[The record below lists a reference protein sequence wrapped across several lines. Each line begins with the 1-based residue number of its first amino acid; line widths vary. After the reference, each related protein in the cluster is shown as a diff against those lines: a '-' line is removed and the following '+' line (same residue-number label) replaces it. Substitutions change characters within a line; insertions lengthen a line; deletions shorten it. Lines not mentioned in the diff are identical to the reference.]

1 MTQLS
6 FLIGFHYA
14 KVTQNLLTRHHGGD
28 NTMNTKNI
36 TDFYKE
42 EVPSYASY
50 DLIRKCSSYIDGFK
64 NAHRK
69 IIWTMLENF
78 GNPNTRT
85 KTSQMSATVSLKSM
99 YLHGETNLDGSL
111 CTLAQ
116 SFVGAN
122 NYPLI
127 TGHGNFGTRFSPDP
141 AASRYTFV
149 SISPL
154 VSKLYD
160 KDRPLCKG
168 QMFEGNE
175 IEPAYYVPVF
185 PTLFL
190 NGSDGISTGYS
201 QKIYPRNP
209 KEILKYIRAILNKA
223 DKVPHIENALPWF
236 KGFLGETKLVKEKDA
251 DGKTTTKILNYGV
264 IEKVNSNTLHI
275 TEIPITTTYASYVKF
290 LDGLVEKGNIED
302 YDDLSDPK
310 ADKFEFTIKVK
321 RVFFDSHED
330 MDSWV
335 KTFNLAKPLNEQL
348 NCIDENNRIREFKD
362 IKEILDAFIKIR
374 LDFYKKRKNYLLQK
388 YMEEI
393 QLDVSKYVWCKGV
406 IDETIH
412 IKNKK
417 KDDIVKQL
425 EKTPKVVQ
433 NYGSYNYLLNMPMS
447 SITKEKMAELTEKIK
462 NLKELIKV
470 TQKES
475 IEQMWLADLDEIEK
489 EF

>member
-1 MTQLS
+1 
-6 FLIGFHYA
+6 
-14 KVTQNLLTRHHGGD
+14 
-28 NTMNTKNI
+28 MNTKNI

-122 NYPLI
+122 NYPLV
-127 TGHGNFGTRFSPDP
+127 TGHGNFGTRFSPEP

-160 KDRPLCKG
+160 KDRPLCEG
-168 QMFEGNE
+168 QLFEGSR

-236 KGFLGETKLVKEKDA
+236 KGFAGETKLVKEKDS
-251 DGKTTTKILNYGV
+251 DGKINTKVINYGV
-264 IEKVNSNTLHI
+264 VEKVNSNTLHI
-275 TEIPITTTYASYVKF
+275 SEIPITYTYASYIKV
-290 LDGLVEKGNIED
+290 LDGLVEKGTIED
-302 YDDLSDPK
+302 YEDLSDPK
-310 ADKFEFTIKVK
+310 TDKFEFTIKVK
-321 RVFFDSHED
+321 RVFFDSHKD
-330 MDSWV
+330 VDGWV
-335 KTFNLAKPLNEQL
+335 KVFNLAKPLNEQL
-348 NCIDENNRIREFKD
+348 NCIDENNRIREFNN

-374 LDFYKKRKNYLLQK
+374 LEYYTKRKKYLLEK
-388 YMEEI
+388 YMDEI
-393 QLDVSKYVWCKGV
+393 QIDASKYLWCKGV
-406 IDETIH
+406 IDETIK

-417 KDDIVKQL
+417 KDDIVKVL
-425 EKTPKVVQ
+425 EKTDKIVKKDD
-433 NYGSYNYLLNMPMS
+433 SYNYLLNMPLS
-447 SITKEKMAELTEKIK
+447 SITKEKMTELAEKIK
-462 NLKELIKV
+462 GLKDKIKEL
-470 TQKES
+470 QKKT
-475 IEQMWLADLDEIEK
+475 IEEMWLADLDEIEK

>member
-1 MTQLS
+1 
-6 FLIGFHYA
+6 
-14 KVTQNLLTRHHGGD
+14 
-28 NTMNTKNI
+28 MNEKNV

-122 NYPLI
+122 NYPLV
-127 TGHGNFGTRFSPDP
+127 TGHGNFGTRFSPEP

-168 QMFEGNE
+168 QVFEGSE
-175 IEPAYYVPVF
+175 VEPAYYVPVF
-185 PTLFL
+185 PTIFL
-190 NGSDGISTGYS
+190 NGSDGISTGYK
-201 QKIYPRNP
+201 QTIFPRNP
-209 KEILKYIRAILNKA
+209 KEIVKYIVAVLNKSERI
-223 DKVPHIENALPWF
+223 PHIENALPWF

-251 DGKTTTKILNYGV
+251 DGKVTSKVMNFGV
-264 IEKVNSNTLHI
+264 VEKVNSNTLHI
-275 TEIPITTTYASYVKF
+275 SEIPITYTYASYIKV
-290 LDGLVEKGNIED
+290 LDGLVEKGTIED
-302 YDDLSDPK
+302 YEDLSDPK
-310 ADKFEFTIKVK
+310 TDKFEFTIKVK
-321 RVFFDSHED
+321 RVFFESNKDA
-330 MDSWV
+330 DSWIKV
-335 KTFNLAKPLNEQL
+335 FNLAKPLNEQL
-348 NCIDENNRIREFKD
+348 NCIDEANRIREFNN
-362 IKEILDAFIKIR
+362 IKEILDAFIEIR
-374 LDFYKKRKNYLLQK
+374 LQYYKLRKDYLLKK

-393 QLDVSKYVWCKGV
+393 QLDVSKYIWCKGV

-425 EKTPKVVQ
+425 EKTDKIIQ
-433 NYGSYNYLLNMPMS
+433 KDGSYNYLLNMPMS

-462 NLKELIKV
+462 NLKELIKT
-470 TQKES
+470 TQKQT
-475 IEQMWLADLDEIEK
+475 IEEMWLSDLDEIAK

>member
-1 MTQLS
+1 
-6 FLIGFHYA
+6 
-14 KVTQNLLTRHHGGD
+14 
-28 NTMNTKNI
+28 MNTKNI

-321 RVFFDSHED
+321 RVFFDSHKD

-348 NCIDENNRIREFKD
+348 NCIDENNRIKEFNN
-362 IKEILDAFIKIR
+362 IREILDAFIKIR
-374 LDFYKKRKNYLLQK
+374 LDFYQKRKDYLLKK
-388 YMEEI
+388 YLEEI
-393 QLDVSKYVWCKGV
+393 QIDMSKYVWCKGV

-425 EKTPKVVQ
+425 EKTDKIIQ

-462 NLKELIKV
+462 NLKELIKE
-470 TQKES
+470 TQKQA
-475 IEQMWLADLDEIEK
+475 IEEMWLADLDEIGK

>member
-1 MTQLS
+1 MNEKT
-6 FLIGFHYA
+6 
-14 KVTQNLLTRHHGGD
+14 VTE
-28 NTMNTKNI
+28 
-36 TDFYKE
+36 FYKE

-127 TGHGNFGTRFSPDP
+127 TGHGNFGTRFSPEP

-168 QMFEGNE
+168 QEFEGNL

-190 NGSDGISTGYS
+190 NGSDGISTGYA

-209 KEILKYIRAILNKA
+209 KEILKYIRAILNKS

-236 KGFLGETKLVKEKDA
+236 RGFLGETKLVKEKDS
-251 DGKTTTKILNYGV
+251 DGKVSTKVVNYGV
-264 IEKVNSNTLHI
+264 VEKVNSNTLHVS
-275 TEIPITTTYASYVKF
+275 EIPITYTYAAYIKV
-290 LDGLVEKGNIED
+290 LDNLVEKGTIED
-302 YDDLSDPK
+302 YEDLSDPK
-310 ADKFEFTIKVK
+310 TDKFEFTIKVK
-321 RVFFDSHED
+321 RVFFESNADEA
-330 MDSWV
+330 SWIKV
-335 KTFNLAKPLNEQL
+335 FNLAKPLNEQL
-348 NCIDENNRIREFKD
+348 NCIDENNRIREFND

-374 LDFYKKRKNYLLQK
+374 LDYYRKRKDYLLRK

-425 EKTPKVVQ
+425 EKTDKLVQ
-433 NYGSYNYLLNMPMS
+433 KDGSFNYLLNMPMS

-462 NLKELIKV
+462 NLKELIKE
-470 TQKES
+470 TQKQT
-475 IEQMWLADLDEIEK
+475 IEEMWLADLDEIEK

>member
-1 MTQLS
+1 MTE
-6 FLIGFHYA
+6 
-14 KVTQNLLTRHHGGD
+14 
-28 NTMNTKNI
+28 KNI

-122 NYPLI
+122 NYPLV
-127 TGHGNFGTRFSPDP
+127 TGHGNFGTRFSPEP

-168 QMFEGNE
+168 QLFEGSM

-190 NGSDGISTGYS
+190 NGSDGISTGYK
-201 QKIYPRNP
+201 QTIYPRNP
-209 KEILKYIRAILNKA
+209 KEILKYIRAVLKKS
-223 DKVPHIENALPWF
+223 DKIPHIENALPWF
-236 KGFLGETKLVKEKDA
+236 KGFLGETRLIKEKDVN
-251 DGKTTTKILNYGV
+251 GNVSEKVMNYGV
-264 IEKVNSNTLHI
+264 VEKVNSNTLHI
-275 TEIPITTTYASYVKF
+275 SEIPITYTYASYIKV
-290 LDGLVEKGNIED
+290 LDGLVEKGTIED
-302 YDDLSDPK
+302 YEDLSDPK
-310 ADKFEFTIKVK
+310 TDKFEFTIKVK
-321 RVFFDSHED
+321 RVFFEGNQDSK
-330 MDSWV
+330 SWIRV
-335 KTFNLAKPLNEQL
+335 FALAKPLNEQL
-348 NCIDENNRIREFKD
+348 NCIDENNRIREFNN
-362 IKEILDAFIKIR
+362 IREIIDAFMKIR
-374 LDFYKKRKNYLLQK
+374 LEFYAKRKEYLLK
-388 YMEEI
+388 MYFDEI
-393 QLDVSKYVWCKGV
+393 MLDASKYTWCKGI
-406 IDETIH
+406 IDESIV

-417 KDDIVKQL
+417 KDDIVKHL
-425 EKTPKVVQ
+425 DKIDKIIEKD
-433 NYGSYNYLLNMPMS
+433 GSYNYLLNMPMS
-447 SITKEKMAELTEKIK
+447 SITKEKMTELTEKIK
-462 NLKELIKV
+462 ALKDKIKEL
-470 TQKES
+470 QKET
-475 IEQMWLADLDEIEK
+475 IEEMWLNDLDEIEK

>member
-1 MTQLS
+1 MTE
-6 FLIGFHYA
+6 
-14 KVTQNLLTRHHGGD
+14 
-28 NTMNTKNI
+28 KNI

-127 TGHGNFGTRFSPDP
+127 TGHGNFGTRFSPEP

-168 QMFEGNE
+168 QEFEGNT

-185 PTLFL
+185 PTIFL
-190 NGSDGISTGYS
+190 NGSDGISTGYK
-201 QKIYPRNP
+201 QTIFPRNP
-209 KEILKYIRAILNKA
+209 KEIVKYIVAVLNKSERI
-223 DKVPHIENALPWF
+223 PHIENALPWF
-236 KGFLGETKLVKEKDA
+236 KGFLGETKLVKEKNA
-251 DGKTTTKILNYGV
+251 EGKVTAKVMNFGV
-264 IEKVNSNTLHI
+264 VEKVNSNTLHI
-275 TEIPITTTYASYVKF
+275 SEIPITYTYASYIKV
-290 LDGLVEKGNIED
+290 LDGLVEKGTIED
-302 YDDLSDPK
+302 YEDLSDPK
-310 ADKFEFTIKVK
+310 TDKFEFTIKVK
-321 RVFFDSHED
+321 RVFFEKNKDVE
-330 MDSWV
+330 SWIKV
-335 KTFNLAKPLNEQL
+335 FNLAKPLNEQL
-348 NCIDENNRIREFKD
+348 NCIDEANRIHEFSN
-362 IKEILDAFIKIR
+362 IKEILDAFIEIR
-374 LDFYKKRKNYLLQK
+374 LQYYQKRKEYLLRK

-393 QLDVSKYVWCKGV
+393 QLDLSKYVWCKGV

-425 EKTPKVVQ
+425 EKTDKIIQ
-433 NYGSYNYLLNMPMS
+433 KDGSYNYLLNMPMS
-447 SITKEKMAELTEKIK
+447 SITKEKMVELTEKIK
-462 NLKELIKV
+462 NLKELIKT
-470 TQKES
+470 TQKQT
-475 IEQMWLADLDEIEK
+475 IEEMWLADLDEIEK

>member
-1 MTQLS
+1 
-6 FLIGFHYA
+6 
-14 KVTQNLLTRHHGGD
+14 
-28 NTMNTKNI
+28 MNTKNI

-50 DLIRKCSSYIDGFK
+50 DLVRKCSSYIDGFK

-160 KDRPLCKG
+160 KDRSLCKG

-175 IEPAYYVPVF
+175 IEPTYYVPVF

-209 KEILKYIRAILNKA
+209 KEILKYIRAILNKT

-321 RVFFDSHED
+321 RVFFDSHKD

-348 NCIDENNRIREFKD
+348 NCIDENNRIREFKN
-362 IKEILDAFIKIR
+362 IREILDAFIKIR
-374 LDFYKKRKNYLLQK
+374 LDFYKKRKNYLLNK
-388 YMEEI
+388 YMEDI

-462 NLKELIKV
+462 NLKELIK
-470 TQKES
+470 TIQKES

>member
-1 MTQLS
+1 MTEKS
-6 FLIGFHYA
+6 IS
-14 KVTQNLLTRHHGGD
+14 
-28 NTMNTKNI
+28 
-36 TDFYKE
+36 DFYKE

-122 NYPLI
+122 NYPLV
-127 TGHGNFGTRFSPDP
+127 TGHGNFGTRFSPEP

-168 QMFEGNE
+168 QLFEGSM

-190 NGSDGISTGYS
+190 NGSDGISTGYK
-201 QKIYPRNP
+201 QTIYPRNP
-209 KEILKYIRAILNKA
+209 KEILKYIRAVLKKS
-223 DKVPHIENALPWF
+223 DKIPHIENALPWF
-236 KGFLGETKLVKEKDA
+236 KGFLGETRLIKEKDA
-251 DGKTTTKILNYGV
+251 NGNVSEKVMNYGV
-264 IEKVNSNTLHI
+264 VEKVNSNTLHI
-275 TEIPITTTYASYVKF
+275 SEIPITYTYASYIKV
-290 LDGLVEKGNIED
+290 LDGLVEKGTIED
-302 YDDLSDPK
+302 YEDLSDPK
-310 ADKFEFTIKVK
+310 TDKFEFTIKVK
-321 RVFFDSHED
+321 RVFFEGNQDSQ
-330 MDSWV
+330 SLIKV
-335 KTFNLAKPLNEQL
+335 FALAKPLNEQL
-348 NCIDENNRIREFKD
+348 NCIDENNRIREFNN
-362 IKEILDAFIKIR
+362 IREIIDAFMKIR
-374 LDFYKKRKNYLLQK
+374 LEFYAKRKEYLLK
-388 YMEEI
+388 MYFDEI
-393 QLDVSKYVWCKGV
+393 MLDVSKYTWCKGI
-406 IDETIH
+406 IDESIV

-425 EKTPKVVQ
+425 DKIDKIIEKD
-433 NYGSYNYLLNMPMS
+433 GSYNYLLNMPMS
-447 SITKEKMAELTEKIK
+447 SITKEKMTELTEKIK
-462 NLKELIKV
+462 ALKDKIKEL
-470 TQKES
+470 QKKT
-475 IEQMWLADLDEIEK
+475 IEEMWLNDLDEIEK

>member
-1 MTQLS
+1 
-6 FLIGFHYA
+6 
-14 KVTQNLLTRHHGGD
+14 
-28 NTMNTKNI
+28 MNTKNI

-209 KEILKYIRAILNKA
+209 KEILKYIRAILNKS

-310 ADKFEFTIKVK
+310 TDKFEFTIKVK
-321 RVFFDSHED
+321 RVFFDSHKD
-330 MDSWV
+330 MDSWI
-335 KTFNLAKPLNEQL
+335 KAFNLAKPLNEQL

-374 LDFYKKRKNYLLQK
+374 LAFYQKRKDYLLKK
-388 YMEEI
+388 YLEEI
-393 QLDVSKYVWCKGV
+393 QLDMSKYVWCKGV

-417 KDDIVKQL
+417 KEDIVKQL
-425 EKTPKVVQ
+425 EKTDKIIQ

-447 SITKEKMAELTEKIK
+447 SITKEKMVELTEKIK

-475 IEQMWLADLDEIEK
+475 IEDMWLADLDEIEK

>member
-1 MTQLS
+1 MTE
-6 FLIGFHYA
+6 
-14 KVTQNLLTRHHGGD
+14 
-28 NTMNTKNI
+28 KNI

-122 NYPLI
+122 NYPLV
-127 TGHGNFGTRFSPDP
+127 TGHGNFGTRFSPEP

-168 QMFEGNE
+168 QLFEGSM

-190 NGSDGISTGYS
+190 NGSDGISTGYK
-201 QKIYPRNP
+201 QTIYPRNP
-209 KEILKYIRAILNKA
+209 KEILKYIRAVLKKS
-223 DKVPHIENALPWF
+223 DKIPHIENALPWF
-236 KGFLGETKLVKEKDA
+236 KGFLGETRLIKEKDVN
-251 DGKTTTKILNYGV
+251 GNVSEKVMNYGV

-275 TEIPITTTYASYVKF
+275 SEIPITYTYASYIKV
-290 LDGLVEKGNIED
+290 LDGLVEKGTIED
-302 YDDLSDPK
+302 YEDLSDPK
-310 ADKFEFTIKVK
+310 TDKFEFTIKVK
-321 RVFFDSHED
+321 RVFFEVNQDSQ
-330 MDSWV
+330 SWIKV
-335 KTFNLAKPLNEQL
+335 FALAKPLNEQL
-348 NCIDENNRIREFKD
+348 NCIDENNRIKEFNNIRE
-362 IKEILDAFIKIR
+362 IIDAFMKIR
-374 LDFYKKRKNYLLQK
+374 LEFYAKRKEYLLK
-388 YMEEI
+388 MYFDEI
-393 QLDVSKYVWCKGV
+393 MLDASKYTWCKGI
-406 IDETIH
+406 IDESIV

-417 KDDIVKQL
+417 KDDIVKHL
-425 EKTPKVVQ
+425 DKIDKIIEKD
-433 NYGSYNYLLNMPMS
+433 GSYNYLLNMPMS
-447 SITKEKMAELTEKIK
+447 SITKEKMTELTEKIK
-462 NLKELIKV
+462 ALKDKIKEL
-470 TQKES
+470 QKET
-475 IEQMWLADLDEIEK
+475 IEEMWLADLDEIEK

>member
-1 MTQLS
+1 
-6 FLIGFHYA
+6 
-14 KVTQNLLTRHHGGD
+14 
-28 NTMNTKNI
+28 MNEKNI

-122 NYPLI
+122 NYPLV
-127 TGHGNFGTRFSPDP
+127 TGHGNFGTRFSPEP

-168 QMFEGNE
+168 QLFEGSM

-190 NGSDGISTGYS
+190 NGSDGISTGYK
-201 QKIYPRNP
+201 QTIYPRNP
-209 KEILKYIRAILNKA
+209 KEILKYIRAVLKKS
-223 DKVPHIENALPWF
+223 DKIPHIENALPWF
-236 KGFLGETKLVKEKDA
+236 KGFLGETKLIKEKDA
-251 DGKTTTKILNYGV
+251 NGNVSEKVMNYGV
-264 IEKVNSNTLHI
+264 VEKVNSNTLHI
-275 TEIPITTTYASYVKF
+275 SEIPITYTYASYIKV
-290 LDGLVEKGNIED
+290 LDGLVEKGVIED
-302 YDDLSDPK
+302 YEDLSDPK
-310 ADKFEFTIKVK
+310 TDKFEFTIKVK
-321 RVFFDSHED
+321 RVFFEGNQDSQ
-330 MDSWV
+330 SWIKV
-335 KTFNLAKPLNEQL
+335 FALSKPLNEQL
-348 NCIDENNRIREFKD
+348 NCIDENNRIREFNN
-362 IKEILDAFIKIR
+362 IREIIDAFMKIR
-374 LDFYKKRKNYLLQK
+374 LEFYAKRKEYLLK
-388 YMEEI
+388 MYFDEI
-393 QLDVSKYVWCKGV
+393 MLDASKYTWCKGI
-406 IDETIH
+406 IDESIV

-417 KDDIVKQL
+417 RDDIVKQL
-425 EKTPKVVQ
+425 DKIDKIIEKD
-433 NYGSYNYLLNMPMS
+433 GSYNYLLNMPMS
-447 SITKEKMAELTEKIK
+447 SITKEKMTELTEKIK
-462 NLKELIKV
+462 ALKDKIKEL
-470 TQKES
+470 QKKT
-475 IEQMWLADLDEIEK
+475 IEEMWLNDLDEIEK

>member
-1 MTQLS
+1 MTEK
-6 FLIGFHYA
+6 
-14 KVTQNLLTRHHGGD
+14 KVS
-28 NTMNTKNI
+28 
-36 TDFYKE
+36 DFYKE

-78 GNPNTRT
+78 SNPDTRT

-99 YLHGETNLDGSL
+99 YLHGEANLDGSI

-116 SFVGAN
+116 AFVGAN

-154 VSKLYD
+154 VSKLYS
-160 KDRPLCKG
+160 KDMALCEG
-168 QMFEGNE
+168 QMFEGRE
-175 IEPAYYVPVF
+175 IEPAFYVPVF
-185 PTLFL
+185 PTIFL
-190 NGSDGISTGYS
+190 NGSDGISTGYA

-209 KEILKYIRAILNKA
+209 KDILKYIRARLTKS
-223 DKVPHIENALPWF
+223 DKVPHVENALPWF

-251 DGKTTTKILNYGV
+251 DGKTTTKIVNYGV
-264 IEKVNSNTLHI
+264 VEKVNSNTLHI
-275 TEIPITTTYASYVKF
+275 TEIPITYTYASYVKV
-290 LDGLVEKGNIED
+290 LDGLVDKGTIED

-310 ADKFEFTIKVK
+310 TDTFEFTIKVK
-321 RVFFDSHED
+321 RVFFDSHKDKE
-330 MDSWV
+330 SWIKV
-335 KTFNLAKPLNEQL
+335 FALAKPLNEQL
-348 NCIDENNRIREFKD
+348 NCIDENNRIKGFKD
-362 IKEILDAFIKIR
+362 IKDILDAFIVIR
-374 LDFYKKRKNYLLQK
+374 LNFYKKRKDYLLRK
-388 YMEEI
+388 YMDEI
-393 QLDVSKYVWCKGV
+393 QFDVSKYVWCKGV

-425 EKTPKVVQ
+425 EKTDKIVPKD
-433 NYGSYNYLLNMPMS
+433 GSFNYLLNMPMS

-462 NLKELIKV
+462 NLKELIKE
-470 TQKES
+470 TQKQT
-475 IEQMWLADLDEIEK
+475 IADMWLADLDEIEK

>member
-1 MTQLS
+1 
-6 FLIGFHYA
+6 
-14 KVTQNLLTRHHGGD
+14 
-28 NTMNTKNI
+28 MNEKNI

-122 NYPLI
+122 NYPLV
-127 TGHGNFGTRFSPDP
+127 TGHGNFGTRFSPEP

-168 QMFEGNE
+168 QLFEGSM

-190 NGSDGISTGYS
+190 NGSDGISTGYK
-201 QKIYPRNP
+201 QTIYPRNP
-209 KEILKYIRAILNKA
+209 KEILKYIRAILNKS
-223 DKVPHIENALPWF
+223 DKIPHIENALPWF
-236 KGFLGETKLVKEKDA
+236 KGFLGETRLIKEKDA
-251 DGKTTTKILNYGV
+251 NGNVSEKVMNYGV
-264 IEKVNSNTLHI
+264 VEKVNSNTLHI
-275 TEIPITTTYASYVKF
+275 SEIPITYTYASYIKV
-290 LDGLVEKGNIED
+290 LDGLVEKGVIED
-302 YDDLSDPK
+302 YEDLSDPK
-310 ADKFEFTIKVK
+310 TDKFEFTIKVK
-321 RVFFDSHED
+321 RVFFEGNQDSQ
-330 MDSWV
+330 SWIKV
-335 KTFNLAKPLNEQL
+335 FALAKPLNEQL
-348 NCIDENNRIREFKD
+348 NCIDENNRIMEFNNIRE
-362 IKEILDAFIKIR
+362 IIDAFMKIR
-374 LDFYKKRKNYLLQK
+374 LEFYAKRKEYLLK
-388 YMEEI
+388 MYFDEI
-393 QLDVSKYVWCKGV
+393 MLDASKYTWCKGI
-406 IDETIH
+406 IDESIV

-417 KDDIVKQL
+417 RDDIVKQL
-425 EKTPKVVQ
+425 DKIDKIIEKD
-433 NYGSYNYLLNMPMS
+433 GSYNYLLNMPMS
-447 SITKEKMAELTEKIK
+447 SITKEKMTELTEKIK
-462 NLKELIKV
+462 ALKDKIKEL
-470 TQKES
+470 QKKT
-475 IEQMWLADLDEIEK
+475 IEEMWLNDLDEIEK

>member
-1 MTQLS
+1 MNEKT
-6 FLIGFHYA
+6 
-14 KVTQNLLTRHHGGD
+14 VTE
-28 NTMNTKNI
+28 
-36 TDFYKE
+36 FYKE

-127 TGHGNFGTRFSPDP
+127 TGHGNFGTRFSPEP

-168 QMFEGNE
+168 QEFEGNT

-185 PTLFL
+185 PTIFL
-190 NGSDGISTGYS
+190 NGSDGISTGYK
-201 QKIYPRNP
+201 QTIFPRNP
-209 KEILKYIRAILNKA
+209 KEIVKYIVAVLNKSERI
-223 DKVPHIENALPWF
+223 PHIENALPWF
-236 KGFLGETKLVKEKDA
+236 KGFLGETKLVKEKNA
-251 DGKTTTKILNYGV
+251 EGKVTAKVMNFGV
-264 IEKVNSNTLHI
+264 VEKVNSNTLHI
-275 TEIPITTTYASYVKF
+275 SEIPITYTYASYIKV
-290 LDGLVEKGNIED
+290 LDGLVEKGTIED
-302 YDDLSDPK
+302 YEDLSDPK
-310 ADKFEFTIKVK
+310 TDKFEFTIKVK
-321 RVFFDSHED
+321 RVFFEKNKDVE
-330 MDSWV
+330 SWIKV
-335 KTFNLAKPLNEQL
+335 FNLAKPLNEQL
-348 NCIDENNRIREFKD
+348 NCIDEANRIHEFSN
-362 IKEILDAFIKIR
+362 IKEILDAFIEIR
-374 LDFYKKRKNYLLQK
+374 LQYYQKRKEYLLRK

-393 QLDVSKYVWCKGV
+393 QLDLSKYVWCKGV

-425 EKTPKVVQ
+425 EKTDKIIQ
-433 NYGSYNYLLNMPMS
+433 KDGSYNYLLNMPMS
-447 SITKEKMAELTEKIK
+447 SITKEKMVELTEKIK
-462 NLKELIKV
+462 NLKELIKT
-470 TQKES
+470 TQKQT
-475 IEQMWLADLDEIEK
+475 IEEMWLADLDEIEK

>member
-1 MTQLS
+1 MTE
-6 FLIGFHYA
+6 
-14 KVTQNLLTRHHGGD
+14 
-28 NTMNTKNI
+28 KNI

-122 NYPLI
+122 NYPLV
-127 TGHGNFGTRFSPDP
+127 TGHGNFGTRFSPEP

-168 QMFEGNE
+168 QLFEGSM

-190 NGSDGISTGYS
+190 NGSDGISTGYK
-201 QKIYPRNP
+201 QTIYPRNP
-209 KEILKYIRAILNKA
+209 KEILKYIRAVLNKS
-223 DKVPHIENALPWF
+223 DKIPHIENALPWF
-236 KGFLGETKLVKEKDA
+236 KGFLGETRLIKEKDA
-251 DGKTTTKILNYGV
+251 NGNVSEKVMNYGV

-275 TEIPITTTYASYVKF
+275 SEIPITYTYASYIKV
-290 LDGLVEKGNIED
+290 LDGLVEKGTIED
-302 YDDLSDPK
+302 YEDLSDPK
-310 ADKFEFTIKVK
+310 TDKFEFTIKVK
-321 RVFFDSHED
+321 RVFFEGNQDSQ
-330 MDSWV
+330 SWIKV
-335 KTFNLAKPLNEQL
+335 FALAKPLNEQL
-348 NCIDENNRIREFKD
+348 NCIDENNRIREFNN
-362 IKEILDAFIKIR
+362 IREIIDAFMKIR
-374 LDFYKKRKNYLLQK
+374 LEFYAKRKEYLLK
-388 YMEEI
+388 MYFDEI
-393 QLDVSKYVWCKGV
+393 MLDASKYTWCKGI
-406 IDETIH
+406 IDESIV

-417 KDDIVKQL
+417 KDDIVKHL
-425 EKTPKVVQ
+425 DKIDKIIEKD
-433 NYGSYNYLLNMPMS
+433 GSYNYLLNMPMS
-447 SITKEKMAELTEKIK
+447 SITKEKMTELTEKIK
-462 NLKELIKV
+462 ALKDKIKEL
-470 TQKES
+470 QKET
-475 IEQMWLADLDEIEK
+475 IEEMWLNDLDEIEK

>member
-1 MTQLS
+1 
-6 FLIGFHYA
+6 
-14 KVTQNLLTRHHGGD
+14 
-28 NTMNTKNI
+28 MNEKNI

-69 IIWTMLENF
+69 IIWTMLKF
-78 GNPNTRT
+78 FPNPETRT

-99 YLHGETNLDGSL
+99 YLHGEANLDGSI

-116 SFVGAN
+116 AFVGGN
-122 NYPLI
+122 NYPLVS
-127 TGHGNFGTRFSPDP
+127 GEGNFGTRFSPEP

-154 VSKLYD
+154 VSKLYS
-160 KDRPLCKG
+160 KDMALCKG
-168 QMFEGNE
+168 QMFEGKE
-175 IEPAYYVPVF
+175 IEPVFYVPVF

-190 NGSDGISTGYS
+190 NGSDGISTGYK
-201 QKIYPRNP
+201 QTIFPRNP
-209 KEILKYIRAILNKA
+209 KEIVKYIVAVLNKS
-223 DKVPHIENALPWF
+223 DRIPHIENALPWF

-251 DGKTTTKILNYGV
+251 DGKVTAKVMNFGV
-264 IEKVNSNTLHI
+264 VEKVNSNTLHI
-275 TEIPITTTYASYVKF
+275 SEIPITYTYAAYIKV
-290 LDGLVEKGNIED
+290 LDGLVEKGMIED
-302 YDDLSDPK
+302 YEDLSDPK
-310 ADKFEFTIKVK
+310 TDKFEFTIKVK
-321 RVFFDSHED
+321 RVFFESNKDEE
-330 MDSWV
+330 SWIKV
-335 KTFNLAKPLNEQL
+335 FNLAKPLNEQL
-348 NCIDENNRIREFKD
+348 NCIDENNRIREFD
-362 IKEILDAFIKIR
+362 NIKEILDAFIKIR
-374 LDFYKKRKNYLLQK
+374 LEYYQKRKDYLLKK

-417 KDDIVKQL
+417 KEDIVKQL
-425 EKTPKVVQ
+425 EKTDKIIQ
-433 NYGSYNYLLNMPMS
+433 SYGSYNYLLNMPMS

-462 NLKELIKV
+462 NLKELIKE
-470 TQKES
+470 TQKQT
-475 IEQMWLADLDEIEK
+475 IEQMWLADLDEIGK

>member
-1 MTQLS
+1 
-6 FLIGFHYA
+6 
-14 KVTQNLLTRHHGGD
+14 
-28 NTMNTKNI
+28 MNEKNI

-127 TGHGNFGTRFSPDP
+127 TGHGNFGTRFSPEP

-168 QMFEGNE
+168 QEFEGNL

-190 NGSDGISTGYS
+190 NGSDGISTGYA

-209 KEILKYIRAILNKA
+209 KDILKYIRARLNGTA
-223 DKVPHIENALPWF
+223 EPHIENALPWF
-236 KGFLGETKLVKEKDA
+236 KGFTGETKMVKEKDA
-251 DGKTTTKILNYGV
+251 DGKTIKKIVNYGV
-264 IEKVNSNTLHI
+264 VEKVNSNTLHI
-275 TEIPITTTYASYVKF
+275 SEIPITYTYAAYIKV
-290 LDGLVEKGNIED
+290 LDSLVEKGTIED
-302 YDDLSDPK
+302 YEDLSDPK

-321 RVFFDSHED
+321 RVFFDGNTSISD
-330 MDSWV
+330 WIKV
-335 KTFNLAKPLNEQL
+335 FNLAKPLNEQL

-362 IKEILDAFIKIR
+362 IKEILDAFIDIR
-374 LDFYKKRKNYLLQK
+374 LEFYRKRKDYLLRK

-393 QLDVSKYVWCKGV
+393 QLDVSRYVWCKGV
-406 IDETIH
+406 IDDTIH

-417 KDDIVKQL
+417 KDDIIKQL
-425 EKTPKVVQ
+425 EKTDKIVQ
-433 NYGSYNYLLNMPMS
+433 NYGSYNYLLNMPLS

-462 NLKELIKV
+462 GLKELIKSI
-470 TQKES
+470 QKQT
-475 IEQMWLADLDEIEK
+475 IEEMWLADLEEIEK

>member
-1 MTQLS
+1 
-6 FLIGFHYA
+6 
-14 KVTQNLLTRHHGGD
+14 
-28 NTMNTKNI
+28 MNEKNI

-122 NYPLI
+122 NYPLV
-127 TGHGNFGTRFSPDP
+127 TGHGNFGTRFSPEP

-168 QMFEGNE
+168 QLFEGSM

-190 NGSDGISTGYS
+190 NGSDGISTGYK
-201 QKIYPRNP
+201 QTIYPRNP
-209 KEILKYIRAILNKA
+209 KEILKYIRAILNKS
-223 DKVPHIENALPWF
+223 DKIPHIENALPWF
-236 KGFLGETKLVKEKDA
+236 KGFLGETKLIKEKDA
-251 DGKTTTKILNYGV
+251 NGNVSEKVMNYGV
-264 IEKVNSNTLHI
+264 VEKVNSNTLHI
-275 TEIPITTTYASYVKF
+275 SEIPITYTYASYIKV
-290 LDGLVEKGNIED
+290 LDGLVEKGVIED
-302 YDDLSDPK
+302 YEDLSDPK
-310 ADKFEFTIKVK
+310 TDKFEFTIKVK
-321 RVFFDSHED
+321 RVFFEGNQDSQ
-330 MDSWV
+330 SWIKV
-335 KTFNLAKPLNEQL
+335 FALAKPLNEQL
-348 NCIDENNRIREFKD
+348 NCIDENNRIMEFNNIRE
-362 IKEILDAFIKIR
+362 IIDAFMKIR
-374 LDFYKKRKNYLLQK
+374 LEFYAKRKEYLLK
-388 YMEEI
+388 MYFDEI
-393 QLDVSKYVWCKGV
+393 MLDASKYTWCKGI
-406 IDETIH
+406 IDESIV

-417 KDDIVKQL
+417 RDDIVKQL
-425 EKTPKVVQ
+425 DKIDKIIEKD
-433 NYGSYNYLLNMPMS
+433 GSYNYLLNMPMS
-447 SITKEKMAELTEKIK
+447 SITKEKMTELTEKIK
-462 NLKELIKV
+462 ALKDKIKEL
-470 TQKES
+470 QKKT
-475 IEQMWLADLDEIEK
+475 IEEMWLNDLDEIEK

>member
-1 MTQLS
+1 MTE
-6 FLIGFHYA
+6 
-14 KVTQNLLTRHHGGD
+14 
-28 NTMNTKNI
+28 KNI

-122 NYPLI
+122 NYPLV
-127 TGHGNFGTRFSPDP
+127 TGHGNFGTRFSPEP

-168 QMFEGNE
+168 QLFEGSM

-185 PTLFL
+185 PTLFR
-190 NGSDGISTGYS
+190 NGSDGISTGYK
-201 QKIYPRNP
+201 QTIYPRNP
-209 KEILKYIRAILNKA
+209 KEILKYIRAVLKKS
-223 DKVPHIENALPWF
+223 DKIPHIENALPWF
-236 KGFLGETKLVKEKDA
+236 KGFLGETKLIKEKDA
-251 DGKTTTKILNYGV
+251 NGNVSEKVMNYGV
-264 IEKVNSNTLHI
+264 VEKVNSNTLHI
-275 TEIPITTTYASYVKF
+275 SEIPITYTYASYIKV
-290 LDGLVEKGNIED
+290 LDGLVEKGVIED
-302 YDDLSDPK
+302 YEDLSDPK
-310 ADKFEFTIKVK
+310 TDKFEFTIKVK
-321 RVFFDSHED
+321 RVFFEGNQDSK
-330 MDSWV
+330 SWIRV
-335 KTFNLAKPLNEQL
+335 FALAKPLNEQL
-348 NCIDENNRIREFKD
+348 NCIDENNRIKEFNNIRE
-362 IKEILDAFIKIR
+362 IIDAFMKIR
-374 LDFYKKRKNYLLQK
+374 LEFYAKRKEYLLK
-388 YMEEI
+388 MYFDEI
-393 QLDVSKYVWCKGV
+393 MLDASKYTWCKGI
-406 IDETIH
+406 IDESIV

-417 KDDIVKQL
+417 KDDIVKHL
-425 EKTPKVVQ
+425 DKIDKIIEKD
-433 NYGSYNYLLNMPMS
+433 GSYNYLLNMPMS
-447 SITKEKMAELTEKIK
+447 SITKEKMTELTEKIK
-462 NLKELIKV
+462 ALKDKIKEL
-470 TQKES
+470 QKET
-475 IEQMWLADLDEIEK
+475 IEEMWLNDLDEIEK

>member
-1 MTQLS
+1 
-6 FLIGFHYA
+6 
-14 KVTQNLLTRHHGGD
+14 
-28 NTMNTKNI
+28 MNTKNI

-122 NYPLI
+122 NYPLV
-127 TGHGNFGTRFSPDP
+127 TGHGNFGTRFSPEP

-160 KDRPLCKG
+160 KDRPLCEG
-168 QMFEGNE
+168 QLFEGSR
-175 IEPAYYVPVF
+175 IEPTYYVPVF

-236 KGFLGETKLVKEKDA
+236 KGFAGETKLVKEKDS
-251 DGKTTTKILNYGV
+251 DGKINTKVINYGV
-264 IEKVNSNTLHI
+264 VEKVNSNTLHI
-275 TEIPITTTYASYVKF
+275 SEIPITYTYASYIKV
-290 LDGLVEKGNIED
+290 LDGLVEKGTIED
-302 YDDLSDPK
+302 YEDLSDPK
-310 ADKFEFTIKVK
+310 TDKFEFTIKVK
-321 RVFFDSHED
+321 RVFFDSHKD
-330 MDSWV
+330 VDGWV
-335 KTFNLAKPLNEQL
+335 KVFNLAKPLNEQL
-348 NCIDENNRIREFKD
+348 NCIDENNRIREFNN

-374 LDFYKKRKNYLLQK
+374 LEYYTKRKKYLLEK
-388 YMEEI
+388 YMDEI
-393 QLDVSKYVWCKGV
+393 QIDASK
-406 IDETIH
+406 
-412 IKNKK
+412 
-417 KDDIVKQL
+417 
-425 EKTPKVVQ
+425 
-433 NYGSYNYLLNMPMS
+433 
-447 SITKEKMAELTEKIK
+447 
-462 NLKELIKV
+462 
-470 TQKES
+470 
-475 IEQMWLADLDEIEK
+475 
-489 EF
+489 

>member
-1 MTQLS
+1 
-6 FLIGFHYA
+6 
-14 KVTQNLLTRHHGGD
+14 
-28 NTMNTKNI
+28 MNTKNI

-127 TGHGNFGTRFSPDP
+127 TGHGNFGTRFSPEP

-160 KDRPLCKG
+160 KDRPLCEG
-168 QMFEGNE
+168 QLFEGSK

-236 KGFLGETKLVKEKDA
+236 KGFAGDTKLVKEKDA

-321 RVFFDSHED
+321 RVFFDSHKD

-348 NCIDENNRIREFKD
+348 NCIDENNRIREFNN

-374 LDFYKKRKNYLLQK
+374 LEYYKKRKDYLLKK
-388 YMEEI
+388 YLEEI
-393 QLDVSKYVWCKGV
+393 QLDMSKYVWCKGV

-417 KDDIVKQL
+417 KEDIVKQL
-425 EKTPKVVQ
+425 EKTDKIVQ

-462 NLKELIKV
+462 NLKELIKT

-475 IEQMWLADLDEIEK
+475 IEDMWLSDLDEIEK

>member
-1 MTQLS
+1 MTNRV
-6 FLIGFHYA
+6 
-14 KVTQNLLTRHHGGD
+14 KTVTE
-28 NTMNTKNI
+28 
-36 TDFYKE
+36 FYKE

-99 YLHGETNLDGSL
+99 YLHGEANLDGSL

-122 NYPLI
+122 NYPLV

-160 KDRPLCKG
+160 LDRPLCES
-168 QMFEGNE
+168 QEFEGSK
-175 IEPAYYVPVF
+175 IEPSFYVPVF

-190 NGSDGISTGYS
+190 NGSDGISTGYK
-201 QKIYPRNP
+201 QTLYPRNP
-209 KEILKYIRAILNKA
+209 KEILKYIRAVLNHDTKL
-223 DKVPHIENALPWF
+223 PHVEKALPWF
-236 KGFLGETKLVKEKDA
+236 KGFLGETKLIKEKTA
-251 DGKTTTKILNYGV
+251 DGKIVERVMNYGV

-275 TEIPITTTYASYVKF
+275 KEIPITYTYASYIKI
-290 LDGLVEKGNIED
+290 LEGLVEKDVIED

-310 ADKFEFTIKVK
+310 TDKFEFTIKVK
-321 RVFFDSHED
+321 RVFFEKNADQE
-330 MDSWV
+330 SWIRV
-335 KTFNLAKPLNEQL
+335 FNLAKPLNEQL

-362 IKEILDAFIKIR
+362 IKEIIDAFIKIR
-374 LDFYKKRKNYLLQK
+374 LEYYEKRKKYLLEK

-393 QLDVSKYVWCKGV
+393 QIDASKYMWCKGV
-406 IDETIH
+406 IDETIK

-425 EKTPKVVQ
+425 DKIEKIVQ
-433 NYGSYNYLLNMPMS
+433 KDGSYNYLLNMPMS
-447 SITKEKMAELTEKIK
+447 SITKEKMDELMEKIK
-462 NLKELIKV
+462 NLKETIKT
-470 TQKES
+470 TQKKT
-475 IEQMWLADLDEIEK
+475 IEEMWMNDLDEIEK